1 MQMRK
6 VAVMLALSGAMAY
19 AAGYPAGGDQKL
31 SGWISDS
38 KCAAAHM
45 GTGQACVKKC
55 IAGGEKPVFVDDAT
69 KKVWTI
75 DDPASVKDH
84 YGHHVEVTAS
94 VNDSSKSIHIAKL
107 TMMKDQGSSAGQS
120 GMDEMH

>member
-6 VAVMLALSGAMAY
+6 IAVALALSGAMAY
-19 AAGYPAGGDQKL
+19 AAGFPAGGDQKM

-69 KKVWTI
+69 KKVFTI
-75 DDPASVKDH
+75 DDPAEVKDH
-84 YGHHVEVTAS
+84 YGHHVEVTGS
-94 VNDSSKSIHIAKL
+94 VSSGSIHIAKL
-107 TMMKDQGSSAGQS
+107 TMLKDQGSSAGGNS
-120 GMDEMH
+120 MEDMH